1 MPLFT
6 PLNISNSYLVKE
18 LNIRD
23 VNNKIFKDAF
33 KDALSFT
40 NSLGSLSKEE
50 AFYIIIAPSI
60 QTRTYTFGALTT
72 YVLTN

>member
-1 MPLFT
+1 MPLFI

-23 VNNKIFKDAF
+23 VNNKIIKDAF

-40 NSLGSLSKEE
+40 NPLESLPRK
-50 AFYIIIAPSI
+50 
-60 QTRTYTFGALTT
+60 
-72 YVLTN
+72 

>member
-18 LNIRD
+18 LNIYN
-23 VNNKIFKDAF
+23 VNNKIIKDAF

-40 NSLGSLSKEE
+40 NPLESL
-50 AFYIIIAPSI
+50 P
-60 QTRTYTFGALTT
+60 RD
-72 YVLTN
+72 

>member
-1 MPLFT
+1 MPLFI

-23 VNNKIFKDAF
+23 INNKIIKDAF

-40 NSLGSLSKEE
+40 NPLESLPKG
-50 AFYIIIAPSI
+50 
-60 QTRTYTFGALTT
+60 
-72 YVLTN
+72 

>member
-1 MPLFT
+1 MFYLLSISIPLSIIPLFT

-23 VNNKIFKDAF
+23 INNKIIKDAF

-40 NSLGSLSKEE
+40 NSLGSLPK
-50 AFYIIIAPSI
+50 
-60 QTRTYTFGALTT
+60 G
-72 YVLTN
+72 

>member
-18 LNIRD
+18 LNIYNI
-23 VNNKIFKDAF
+23 NNKIIKDAF

-40 NSLGSLSKEE
+40 NPLESLPKE
-50 AFYIIIAPSI
+50 
-60 QTRTYTFGALTT
+60 
-72 YVLTN
+72 